1 MDLRFTPPQLRKL
14 DLSGTEVL
22 VATLASDERPPQ
34 GLAGLLDYRMAGRVS
49 RLMQRGFA
57 EGKVGEVVLVPGRP
71 KLPFDK
77 VLLFGIG
84 KRADFCEPVFRA
96 VLDRLLL
103 TLEGLRAHRRGGAPR
118 PALRRHRARARRG
131 HLARGRRRSPAARPL
146 DARRVRRGAASDHAT
161 YDFGAP
167 QGPAA
172 LRSAAFNLGVSARTS
187 GGSRKRRP
195 QTKEAE
201 DQRPRSSRSPRPSGR
216 RDAPSGRGSRRRC
229 RSRARSMD

>member
-84 KRADFCEPVFRA
+84 RRADFCEPVFRA

-103 TLEGLRAHRRGGAPR
+103 TLEGLRARTAVVELPGRHFDGIAPERAADILLEVAGGR
-118 PALRRHRARARRG
+118 PQHDLWTLVESAEAQRAITQHTILER
-131 HLARGRRRSPAARPL
+131 
-146 DARRVRRGAASDHAT
+146 RRVR
-161 YDFGAP
+161 
-167 QGPAA
+167 Q
-172 LRSAAFNLGVSARTS
+172 L
-187 GGSRKRRP
+187 
-195 QTKEAE
+195 
-201 DQRPRSSRSPRPSGR
+201 
-216 RDAPSGRGSRRRC
+216 
-229 RSRARSMD
+229 